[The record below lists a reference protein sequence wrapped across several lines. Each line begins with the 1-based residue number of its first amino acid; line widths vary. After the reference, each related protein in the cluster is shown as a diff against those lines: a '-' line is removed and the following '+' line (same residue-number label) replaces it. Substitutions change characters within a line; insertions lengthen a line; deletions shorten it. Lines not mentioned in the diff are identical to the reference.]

1 MPTDQLGQYLDAAKE
16 AARLAAVVLDHWRQR
31 FTVREKARFDLV
43 TDADLASQKT
53 IHDYLRGRF
62 PGQDFLGEEDPIA
75 HSRPGPDV
83 HPTRIFDPTAG
94 NTDYVR

>member
-53 IHDYLRGRF
+53 INDSLCSRF
-62 PGQDFLGEEDPIA
+62 PVHDFLGEKDPLPK
-75 HSRPGPDV
+75 SSPP
-83 HPTRIFDPTAG
+83 PTAPPASLVLPIVAP
-94 NTDYVR
+94 TTSF